1 MVNTVKDTTDH
12 ILKEFPSLFKGLG
25 NLGNSYYIKMREGLH
40 PYALFT
46 PRNVPIP
53 RDLNLFLLKR
63 VRGQLKMSDFQ
74 PKLCEICSIRR
85 CMGNK
90 RQYTDVYRKYT
101 EVGL

>member
-63 VRGQLKMSDFQ
+63 VRGQLKMSDF
-74 PKLCEICSIRR
+74 PPNCVRFVVCGGVRVIN
-85 CMGNK
+85 GNI
-90 RQYTDVYRKYT
+90 QTFTDDIQ
-101 EVGL
+101 G